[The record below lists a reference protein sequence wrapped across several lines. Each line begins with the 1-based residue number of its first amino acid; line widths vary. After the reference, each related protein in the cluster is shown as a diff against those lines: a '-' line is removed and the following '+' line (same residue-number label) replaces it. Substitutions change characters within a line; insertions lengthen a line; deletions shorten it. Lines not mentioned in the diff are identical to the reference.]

1 MALDYIICNNDMI
14 QITPTPPMVCPSLS
28 APVPLVASG
37 FSTVNNMAVCLEG
50 DELPPALKSPVP
62 YMSPPF
68 VTPGM
73 VSVSITLQPS
83 NKTQVA
89 QDSGKPMLLKGQ
101 TFQVKFSVQSPAMQ
115 PTPTGPVPDPVSQK
129 MGTAQFI
136 TTNTIAQAE

>member
-1 MALDYIICNNDMI
+1 
-14 QITPTPPMVCPSLS
+14 
-28 APVPLVASG
+28 
-37 FSTVNNMAVCLEG
+37 
-50 DELPPALKSPVP
+50 
-62 YMSPPF
+62 MSPPF
-68 VTPGM
+68 VTPGT

-89 QDSGKPMLLKGQ
+89 QDSGKAMLLKGQ

-115 PTPTGPVPDPVSQK
+115 PSPTGPVPDPVSVK